1 MGQKKMYIPLNPAT
15 KTYEGEVKFN
25 NSENEFTGKKVSAD
39 EIELNGQDINQT
51 FLTKQEAEELVRTE
65 QLEDVVRENDIKD
78 FITEDNA
85 DEKYLPNNKGKTY
98 IPKSYVKNLKQIDLT
113 RQFTLEQAVGLLNEL
128 IASLQGEGKVVIE
141 DVEEIEQI
149 EDGEYQTQEVG
160 TALNDII
167 GQIADMG
174 FEIGELSQNY
184 DLDELAEK
192 LNEIITAL
200 QETPDFEVE
209 PLDLTDGE
217 YTLFDVTEKL
227 NEMIGALTDDAN

>member
-1 MGQKKMYIPLNPAT
+1 M
-15 KTYEGEVKFN
+15 
-25 NSENEFTGKKVSAD
+25 
-39 EIELNGQDINQT
+39 
-51 FLTKQEAEELVRTE
+51 
-65 QLEDVVRENDIKD
+65 VRENDIKD

-85 DEKYLPNNKGKTY
+85 DEKYLPKNKGKTY
-98 IPKSYVKNLKQIDLT
+98 IPKSYVKNLKQIDIT
-113 RQFTLEQAVGLLNEL
+113 QQFTLEQAVGLLNEL
-128 IASLQGEGKVVIE
+128 IASLQGGGKVVIE

-160 TALNDII
+160 ATLNDII

-174 FEIGELSQNY
+174 FEIEELSQNY

-192 LNEIITAL
+192 LNEIIMAL
-200 QETPDFEVE
+200 QDTPDFEVE

-227 NEMIGALTDDAN
+227 NEMIGALTDEAN